1 MIQVG
6 LWITELIGVVYR
18 MKSNGQKTE
27 PWGIPQEVGSTSEK
41 QLPILTACRLSVGYE
56 ENQRNAV
63 PDMPNQV
70 DKRLMRM
77 LWSMVSKAS

>member
-18 MKSNGQKTE
+18 VNSNGQKTE
-27 PWGIPQEVGSTSEK
+27 LWGTPQEVGSTSEK

-63 PDMPNQV
+63 PGWNQV